1 MHLNLIVEREEERY
15 WSTQGNI
22 FSVVFAHDKYFQAK
36 REILEKVMILSL
48 MLSAKMA
55 LYFLSFRY
63 YIGRQMF
70 VVVSTPE
77 MIKQILVTDF
87 SNFTNR
93 TVSR

>member
-1 MHLNLIVEREEERY
+1 MHLNLIVERDEERY
-15 WSTQGNI
+15 LSTQGNI
-22 FSVVFAHDKYFQAK
+22 FSVVFAHGKYFQAK
-36 REILEKVMILSL
+36 REILEKVVILSL

-63 YIGRQMF
+63 YIGRQVF